1 MDGHRHDGPLAVGTT
16 RREDPMVVFVTV
28 RPAVPLKEARGAQLR
43 LARLAHKV
51 LGVPH
56 LTQRRDHLQEREG
69 GE

>member
-1 MDGHRHDGPLAVGTT
+1 
-16 RREDPMVVFVTV
+16 MVVFVTV

-43 LARLAHKV
+43 LACLAHKV